1 MFPCM
6 MMLIVEFCALL
17 EERERERYVVLC
29 CWEGATMQY
38 QNTLDTTEIM
48 LLETKFWQKNNA

>member
-1 MFPCM
+1 M

-17 EERERERYVVLC
+17 EERERDVVLC

-48 LLETKFWQKNNA
+48 LLEMKFWQKNNA